1 MSARRPRAR
10 SPPACARQLRRIP
23 PPPHHLDAPPSRRA
37 LRSISIYA
45 ALGGVPNWQ
54 QAFPKSCTLNSPW
67 PACPW
72 YCDSQSCDECH
83 PNDSGYTRL
92 AQAMLMGM
100 GLTPLAA

>member
-1 MSARRPRAR
+1 M
-10 SPPACARQLRRIP
+10 
-23 PPPHHLDAPPSRRA
+23 
-37 LRSISIYA
+37 
-45 ALGGVPNWQ
+45 PNWQ

-83 PNDSGYTRL
+83 PNDSGYKRL
-92 AQAMLMGM
+92 AQGMLMGM